1 MSVSR
6 RHRSAG
12 AGARSASSSGT
23 TFLAALVAALVT
35 AALVATGDGVSTD
48 PSAPARVTR
57 TRLDAAVVP
66 LGERDLRG
74 EYRARWHSLRSK
86 AGGAVLEDRVDV
98 FSVEQNGPAPP
109 GSGAARL
116 LRSTLDGEDVTEARR
131 AEIAAQLESSRGPRD
146 PDRRIADIIDLRIP
160 GADSEDLYV
169 FSERERRGDTCA
181 ASFEPAD
188 SDEPPERVARGVLS
202 WNCRTLEPVRLEAER
217 VDNPLFVDSVAA
229 QWEFEVVDGVALTRR
244 YRVVVDAGLPF
255 RKRRFDTIITIERF
269 SAPDGPTSGSSPE
282 TSGD

>member
-1 MSVSR
+1 L
-6 RHRSAG
+6 
-12 AGARSASSSGT
+12 
-23 TFLAALVAALVT
+23 LAAASLAT
-35 AALVATGDGVSTD
+35 AALADATGPAEDDAHKD
-48 PSAPARVTR
+48 PSAPSRETR
-57 TRLDAAVVP
+57 ARLDAAVVP

-74 EYRARWHSLRSK
+74 EYRARWQSLRSK

-98 FSVEQNGPAPP
+98 WAVEQNGPLPP

-131 AEIAAQLESSRGPRD
+131 AEIAAQLESSGGPRD

-160 GADSEDLYV
+160 GIDNEDLYV
-169 FSERERRGDTCA
+169 FAERERRGDTCA

-188 SDEPPERVARGVLS
+188 SGEAPERVARGVLS

-217 VDNPLFVDSVAA
+217 VDNPLFVDSVTAR
-229 QWEFEVVDGVALTRR
+229 WEFEVVDGVGLTRR

-255 RKRRFDTIITIERF
+255 RKRRFDTIVTIEHF
-269 SAPDGPTSGSSPE
+269 SAPDGPPSGSSPE